1 METNDIF
8 TLNHLNIG
16 DLVEHRTNKGQI
28 THFYVIGL
36 SDLMLIEQN
45 IVKALRTYFPIKI
58 SAEILRFF
66 NFEELGKDVFVFEG
80 IGNNIFVKKIDDSDY
95 INYIEVSKRDSEYN
109 VYFYCNG
116 KIVDLPNNKVNYI
129 HNLQSWTKLIYN
141 KELTIK

>member
-8 TLNHLNIG
+8 NIAHLNIG

-58 SAEILRFF
+58 SSEILRFF
-66 NFEELGKDVFVFEG
+66 NFEELGK
-80 IGNNIFVKKIDDSDY
+80 NIFAKKIDDSDY

-109 VYFYCNG
+109 VHFYCDG
-116 KIVDLPNNKVNYI
+116 KIIDLPNNKVNYL
-129 HNLQSWTKLIYN
+129 HELQSWVKMLYN
-141 KELTIK
+141 KELTVK

>member
-1 METNDIF
+1 MDTNDIF

-58 SAEILRFF
+58 SAEILRVF
-66 NFEELGKDVFVFEG
+66 NFEEVGK
-80 IGNNIFVKKIDDSDY
+80 NIFVKKVDDSDY
-95 INYIEVSKRDSEYN
+95 MNYIEVSKRDSEYN
-109 VYFYCNG
+109 VFFYCDG
-116 KIVDLPNNKVNYI
+116 KIVDLPNNKANYI
-129 HNLQSWTKLIYN
+129 HNLQSWVKLIYN